1 MSEIKVNIENED
13 EDNKSNEFSNSD
25 KDSRNNSEKN
35 KVTIL
40 LAEDDEF
47 IRDIYNRI
55 FKMNGYEVVLATNGL
70 EAMKK
75 MEKITPDL
83 ILLDVMMPYQNGKEV
98 FKKIKKDDRLKN
110 IPVVFLT
117 NVSAEDD
124 IEKELLEQADKYLI
138 KAHFTPKEVV
148 AEVALLLKNKN
159 E

>member
-1 MSEIKVNIENED
+1 MTKIEIKNL
-13 EDNKSNEFSNSD
+13 
-25 KDSRNNSEKN
+25 NNNNDVATSQSN

-47 IRDIYNRI
+47 IRDIYSHI
-55 FKMNGYEVVLATNGL
+55 FEKNGYNVILATNGM

-75 MEKITPDL
+75 MEKIIPDI

-98 FKKIKKDDRLKN
+98 FKKIKKDNRLKN
-110 IPVVFLT
+110 IPIVFLT

-124 IEKELLEQADKYLI
+124 AEKELLEQADKYLI

-148 AEVALLLKNKN
+148 AEIALLLKSYSKTQLG
-159 E
+159 

>member
-1 MSEIKVNIENED
+1 MSEIKTNIENKD
-13 EDNKSNEFSNSD
+13 DNSDDDFDSNNKSSKGD
-25 KDSRNNSEKN
+25 LGRN

-40 LAEDDEF
+40 LVEDDEF

-70 EAMKK
+70 EAIKK

-98 FKKIKKDDRLKN
+98 FKKIKKNDRLKN

-124 IEKELLEQADKYLI
+124 MEKELLEQADKYLI

-148 AEVALLLKNKN
+148 SEVALLLKNKN